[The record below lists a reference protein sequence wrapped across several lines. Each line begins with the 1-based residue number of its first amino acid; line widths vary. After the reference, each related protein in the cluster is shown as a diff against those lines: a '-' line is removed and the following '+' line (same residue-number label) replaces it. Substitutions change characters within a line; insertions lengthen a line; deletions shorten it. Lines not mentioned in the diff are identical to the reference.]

1 MSDLAPVERRLSAAL
16 ERIAR
21 HLDKAPAA
29 AGKPARGS
37 VFGLG
42 ARTEPQPDPE
52 QAALVASLRDAL
64 DKERAANAQLS
75 ERVHQVKQRQETTI
89 AQLERRLARL
99 TEQLDLPS
107 LEMLRLKKANA
118 KLIEANTGLRE
129 AQVEA
134 FPDAT
139 LINRSISAE
148 LEALQAERRA
158 EMAEM
163 EEILAELKPLVAA
176 DAR

>member
-1 MSDLAPVERRLSAAL
+1 MSDLAPVERRLAAAL
-16 ERIAR
+16 DRIAR
-21 HLDKAPAA
+21 QAEKAPK
-29 AGKPARGS
+29 GRGS

-42 ARTEPQPDPE
+42 ARGEPQLDPE
-52 QAALVASLRDAL
+52 QAALIASLRDAL

-99 TEQLDLPS
+99 TEQLDLQS
-107 LEMLRLKKANA
+107 LEMLRLKKANSR
-118 KLIEANTGLRE
+118 LIDANTGLRE

-139 LINRSISAE
+139 LINKSISAE

-163 EEILAELKPLVAA
+163 EEILSELKPLVSAEN
-176 DAR
+176 R